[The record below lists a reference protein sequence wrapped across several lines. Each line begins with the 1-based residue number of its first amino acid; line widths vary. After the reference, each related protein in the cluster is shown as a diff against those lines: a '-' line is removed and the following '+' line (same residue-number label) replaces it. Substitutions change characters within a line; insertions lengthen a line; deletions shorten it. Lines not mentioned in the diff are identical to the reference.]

1 MRALDSLTTF
11 LKVAKERGYQNDEYR
26 QAKSGPK
33 MMNWMMNLITIFLIS
48 LVLYFVLG
56 FVRPADPIVLDTG
69 PKTEQVAPTTPTT
82 QTTADPTLS
91 PIMQK
96 AMEWL
101 NSQKDG
107 TGDFDL
113 QKTGMD
119 VARGAVDVSKTILEF
134 IMKAS
139 VFAFMTI
146 LFIYLIKMVMRW
158 RHYERD
164 VVGNDFEA
172 ALLKRR
178 ILGSLNIS
186 QQYKNAVKAASGE
199 NNQDDPT
206 RQGRVE
212 ALRTFKNMQVH
223 INTRQSLSG
232 FTIVKNSRISFEV
245 PTNQFAIDE
254 LEKLMKN
261 VSDVATQRTNARSKF
276 GALEISEDRSIWS
289 VSSQTPVKD
298 KYYFEDPNAN
308 KDDGDYESSFGIEN
322 FTDNTQ
328 KINEIKESA
337 EAFANRTSVAMGT
350 FLTSAKY
357 QVTFIDFVLSAT
369 TLTLKYEWTFDPQS
383 PNVGSLDKSIDKT
396 FNTDGATVS
405 LSGNQ
410 LIIVFPMP
418 KEYHIPIDVRTLYLE
433 VFGGDNPNAEDD

>member
-1 MRALDSLTTF
+1 
-11 LKVAKERGYQNDEYR
+11 
-26 QAKSGPK
+26 
-33 MMNWMMNLITIFLIS
+33 
-48 LVLYFVLG
+48 
-56 FVRPADPIVLDTG
+56 
-69 PKTEQVAPTTPTT
+69 
-82 QTTADPTLS
+82 
-91 PIMQK
+91 
-96 AMEWL
+96 
-101 NSQKDG
+101 
-107 TGDFDL
+107 
-113 QKTGMD
+113 
-119 VARGAVDVSKTILEF
+119 
-134 IMKAS
+134 
-139 VFAFMTI
+139 
-146 LFIYLIKMVMRW
+146 
-158 RHYERD
+158 
-164 VVGNDFEA
+164 
-172 ALLKRR
+172 
-178 ILGSLNIS
+178 
-186 QQYKNAVKAASGE
+186 
-199 NNQDDPT
+199 
-206 RQGRVE
+206 
-212 ALRTFKNMQVH
+212 MQVH

-276 GALEISEDRSIWS
+276 GALEISEDRSVWS

-322 FTDNTQ
+322 FKDNTQ

-433 VFGGDNPNAEDD
+433 VFGGDKPDDTDD

>member
-1 MRALDSLTTF
+1 MDSLTTF

-33 MMNWMMNLITIFLIS
+33 MMNWMINLVTIFLMSGLI
-48 LVLYFVLG
+48 YFVLG
-56 FVRPADPIVLDTG
+56 FIRPADPIVLDTG
-69 PKTEQVAPTTPTT
+69 PKTEEVAKTTEVQ

-139 VFAFMTI
+139 VFSFMTI
-146 LFIYLIKMVMRW
+146 LFIYLIKMVLRW

-206 RQGRVE
+206 RQGKVE

-322 FTDNTQ
+322 FKDNTQ

-418 KEYHIPIDVRTLYLE
+418 REYHIPIDVRTLYLE
-433 VFGGDNPNAEDD
+433 VFGGDNPDDTDD